1 MTFFVGQGFGARL
14 RLSVGGWGFSPT
26 NNVNG
31 MNGAS
36 APGLLRSGLGR
47 FFPTLAALS
56 MLTGCMVG
64 PKYVKPV
71 TPTYQ
76 APDAYKEADPNW
88 HPATPT
94 DAAIRGDWWALFQNQ
109 ELNELEAKVTIQ
121 NQDLKIYEAR
131 FREARDQI
139 GINNA
144 SRFPTLT
151 SQPYVNG
158 IRYSAGRPYFTP
170 GANNTGTADIL
181 LPLTLNYEVDLWGR
195 IRRTINI
202 AKQEA
207 QASAADLETARL
219 SIQTEL
225 AIDYF
230 EMRSDDAQA
239 KLLGDTVKDYEEA
252 LRITSNRFEGG
263 VAAESDVFQAKTQL
277 QQAIV
282 QESDIAVE
290 RSQYEHAI
298 AVLIGQSPN
307 SFSVPVAPLAAEPP
321 AIPASLPSQLLER
334 RPDIAAAER
343 RAAEANERI
352 GIARAAYYPT
362 LNFSL
367 TGGFEFN
374 SLLENIFNASNI
386 VYALGPT
393 FGQTIYDHGR
403 RAGISD
409 QAYAF
414 FDENSANYKQ
424 TTLTAFQQVEDN
436 LAALRILQQ
445 EAEQQR
451 QATEAAQGAERIFN
465 NRYVGG
471 IDTYLQVVTAQNTA
485 LANERND
492 IDIMRRRMDASV
504 LLIKALGGGWTTAQ
518 LPTF

>member
-1 MTFFVGQGFGARL
+1 MTFFVGQGLRARF

-26 NNVNG
+26 NNLDG
-31 MNGAS
+31 MNRAL
-36 APGLLRSGLGR
+36 APALLVGL
-47 FFPTLAALS
+47 TL
-56 MLTGCMVG
+56 LTGCMVG

-88 HPATPT
+88 QPATPT
-94 DAAIRGDWWALFQNQ
+94 DAAIRGDWWTLFQNP
-109 ELNELEAKVTIQ
+109 ELNDLEAKVAIQ
-121 NQDLKIYEAR
+121 NQDLKTYEAR
-131 FREARDQI
+131 FREARAQI

-158 IRYSAGRPYFTP
+158 VRYSAGRPYFTP
-170 GANNTGTADIL
+170 PANNTGTADIL

-195 IRRTINI
+195 IHRTINV
-202 AKQEA
+202 AKEEA
-207 QASAADLETARL
+207 QASSADLETARL
-219 SIQTEL
+219 SIQSEL
-225 AIDYF
+225 AMDYF
-230 EMRSDDAQA
+230 ELRSADAQA

-263 VAAESDVFQAKTQL
+263 VSAESDVFQARTQL

-282 QESDIAVE
+282 QQSDIAVE

-298 AVLIGQSPN
+298 AVLIGQPPN
-307 SFSVPVAPLAAEPP
+307 SFSLPVAPLTAQPP

-343 RAAEANERI
+343 RTAEANERI
-352 GIARAAYYPT
+352 GIARAAFFPT
-362 LNFSL
+362 LNFSFS
-367 TGGFEFN
+367 GGLEFG
-374 SLLENIFNASNI
+374 SLLKNFFNASNLA
-386 VYALGPT
+386 YALGPT
-393 FGQTIYDHGR
+393 LGQTLYDHGR
-403 RAGISD
+403 RTGISD

-445 EAEQQR
+445 EADQQR
-451 QATEAAQGAERIFN
+451 LATEAAQGAQRIFN

-504 LLIKALGGGWTTAQ
+504 LLVKALGGGWTTAQ
-518 LPTF
+518 LPTY

>member
-1 MTFFVGQGFGARL
+1 MIKFAL
-14 RLSVGGWGFSPT
+14 PALMLIPALLLS
-26 NNVNG
+26 
-31 MNGAS
+31 
-36 APGLLRSGLGR
+36 
-47 FFPTLAALS
+47 
-56 MLTGCMVG
+56 GCRMVG
-64 PKYVKPV
+64 PAYVKPV

-88 HPATPT
+88 KPATPADST
-94 DAAIRGDWWALFQNQ
+94 IRGDWWTMFNNP
-109 ELNELEAKVTIQ
+109 ELNDLEAKVDVQ
-121 NQDLKIYEAR
+121 NQDLKVYEAR
-131 FREARDQI
+131 FREARAQI
-139 GINNA
+139 GVNNA
-144 SRFPTLT
+144 SRFPTIG

-158 IRYSAGRPYFTP
+158 VRYSASRPYFTAP
-170 GANNTGTADIL
+170 ADNTGTADIL

-195 IRRTINI
+195 IRRTINL
-202 AKQEA
+202 AKEEA
-207 QASAADLETARL
+207 QASAADLQTARL
-219 SIQTEL
+219 SIQAEL
-225 AIDYF
+225 AMDYF
-230 EMRSDDAQA
+230 ELRSADAQA
-239 KLLGDTVKDYEEA
+239 RLLGDTVKDYEEA

-263 VAAESDVFQAKTQL
+263 VSAESDVFQAKTQL

-282 QESDIAVE
+282 QQSDIAVE

-307 SFSVPVAPLAAEPP
+307 SFSLPVAPLEAQPP

-343 RAAEANERI
+343 RTAEANERI
-352 GIARAAYYPT
+352 GIARAAYFPS
-362 LNFSL
+362 LNFSF
-367 TGGFEFN
+367 TGGLEFGT
-374 SLLENIFNASNI
+374 LLQNFFNASNL
-386 VYALGPT
+386 VYAIGPT
-393 FGQTIYDHGR
+393 LSQTWFDAGR
-403 RAGISD
+403 RNAISE

-445 EAEQQR
+445 EADQQR
-451 QATEAAQGAERIFN
+451 QATEAAQGAQRIFN

-504 LLIKALGGGWTTAQ
+504 LLIKALGGGWSTAQ
-518 LPTF
+518 LPVF

>member
-1 MTFFVGQGFGARL
+1 MA
-14 RLSVGGWGFSPT
+14 
-26 NNVNG
+26 
-31 MNGAS
+31 
-36 APGLLRSGLGR
+36 
-47 FFPTLAALS
+47 LAATSL
-56 MLTGCMVG
+56 LTGCMVG

-94 DAAIRGDWWALFQNQ
+94 DAAIRGDWWMLFNNT
-109 ELNELEAKVTIQ
+109 ELNGLEAKVEIQ
-121 NQDLKIYEAR
+121 NQDLKVYEAR
-131 FREARDQI
+131 FREARAQI

-144 SRFPTLT
+144 SRFPTLS

-158 IRYSAGRPYFTP
+158 VRESAGRPYFTAP
-170 GANNTGTADIL
+170 ANNTGTADIL

-195 IRRTINI
+195 IRRTISL
-202 AKQEA
+202 AKEEA
-207 QASAADLETARL
+207 QASAADQQTAKL
-219 SIQTEL
+219 SIQAEL

-230 EMRSDDAQA
+230 ELRSADAQA
-239 KLLGDTVKDYEEA
+239 KLLDDTVKDYDEA

-263 VAAESDVFQAKTQL
+263 VSPESDVFQARTQL

-298 AVLIGQSPN
+298 AVLIGQPPA
-307 SFSVPVAPLAAEPP
+307 SFSLPVAPLTAQPP

-343 RAAEANERI
+343 RADEANERI
-352 GIARAAYYPT
+352 GIARAAYFPT

-367 TGGFEFN
+367 TGGFEFA
-374 SLLENIFNASNI
+374 SLAQNIFNASNI
-386 VYALGPT
+386 AYALGPT
-393 FGQTIYDHGR
+393 FGQTIYDAGR
-403 RAGISD
+403 RAGVLN

-414 FDENSANYKQ
+414 FDENSATYKQ

-436 LAALRILQQ
+436 LAALRVLER
-445 EAEQQR
+445 EADQQR
-451 QATEAAQGAERIFN
+451 AATESAQQSLDLFKI
-465 NRYVGG
+465 RYEGG
-471 IDTYLQVVTAQNTA
+471 VDTYLQVVTSQTIALQNQR
-485 LANERND
+485 NE
-492 IDIMRRRMDASV
+492 IDITRRRLEASV

-518 LPTF
+518 LPKL